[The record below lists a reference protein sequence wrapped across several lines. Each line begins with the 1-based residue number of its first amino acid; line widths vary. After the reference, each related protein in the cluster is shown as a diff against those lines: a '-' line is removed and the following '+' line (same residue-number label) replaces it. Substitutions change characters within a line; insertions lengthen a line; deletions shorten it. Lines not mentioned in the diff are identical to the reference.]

1 MDLALND
8 EAFVDIL
15 YHTLFDRE
23 PDEGGKTYWL
33 SKLQGGTLRDMLLY
47 GFLLSQEFTD
57 LAESF
62 SVIAFNENDN
72 ALYQIKFFVVR
83 FYQRCL
89 QRNPEVGGYNYWTEK
104 LHNKSLS
111 ASEIAINFFFSA
123 EFINYQHNDNTFI
136 NITYQTL
143 LNRNAEPAG
152 KTYWLCQLASGL
164 TRLEMIN
171 SFINSPEFAA
181 LAKSYGIR
189 VD

>member
-1 MDLALND
+1 M
-8 EAFVDIL
+8 
-15 YHTLFDRE
+15 
-23 PDEGGKTYWL
+23 
-33 SKLQGGTLRDMLLY
+33 
-47 GFLLSQEFTD
+47 
-57 LAESF
+57 
-62 SVIAFNENDN
+62 
-72 ALYQIKFFVVR
+72 
-83 FYQRCL
+83 
-89 QRNPEVGGYNYWTEK
+89 
-104 LHNKSLS
+104 HNKSLS

-136 NITYQTL
+136 TITYQTL